1 MSVSSFLINNRYIFG
16 SQMRIEQLLENH
28 IYSGKQVLKESCDGL
43 TQQQRIIVEGIY
55 NEFVPLIEASLTA
68 DQVKNIFKGVEQA
81 AVAGGDNR
89 TLAGLGV
96 DGAKKVNDT
105 INNIGKW
112 LQDTTPVKAFDA
124 KFEQLKNTINKK
136 YPDSKFLD
144 AISEM
149 GMWAENN
156 PGKTAAIIGVLTA
169 IASLAGGP
177 VGGAIAG
184 QILRGSVELLKGEKL
199 STAIGKGI
207 KTAALGYL
215 SGKAFEMLGNWVGGF
230 REQAIP
236 FGPKDAGLEK
246 VNWGATQTI
255 TAPGL
260 SSTETI
266 QGFNI
271 TVFPEQR
278 EAVQQ
283 AMNAIRDGQAGGFDT
298 LKTIAREINTPEYK
312 SAISDIMKGARQVQL
327 DNDSLLQWINGV
339 SKAGQALSQGAVAG
353 ASAMPAKK
361 ESVYLQTRPLSEG
374 QVYLLFKKVA
384 ATEQLTEGPLDLLKK
399 GAAAVGKG
407 LDRVGQNITNKVTY
421 EKLLAG
427 WKLDGS
433 PTDSE
438 ALKKFLNSME
448 VSDKIINQ
456 VYADMKIDNG
466 QQASAT
472 AQSTYMQVKDQITKL
487 DKKGRQRLAAYL
499 QKQLGTA

>member
-16 SQMRIEQLLENH
+16 SQMRIEQLSVNH

-144 AISEM
+144 VISEM

-184 QILRGSVELLKGEKL
+184 QILKGSVELLKGEKL
-199 STAIGKGI
+199 STAIGKGA
-207 KTAALGYL
+207 KAAAYGFLAGKSLELIGDAL
-215 SGKAFEMLGNWVGGF
+215 SSGIRTVRDALFPGAQKLTL
-230 REQAIP
+230 I
-236 FGPKDAGLEK
+236 KDATGL
-246 VNWGATQTI
+246 
-255 TAPGL
+255 
-260 SSTETI
+260 
-266 QGFNI
+266 GFNSVEAI
-271 TVFPEQR
+271 GRPEDLKPI
-278 EAVQQ
+278 ETAWDAASKAWDNNDLESAATYIQQ
-283 AMNAIRDGQAGGFDT
+283 AKDAAAKLADPAYVAQIASNDQARAAITKAARITMKVADG
-298 LKTIAREINTPEYK
+298 IA
-312 SAISDIMKGARQVQL
+312 AA
-327 DNDSLLQWINGV
+327 
-339 SKAGQALSQGAVAG
+339 AQGAVTAKTG
-353 ASAMPAKK
+353 EKK

-384 ATEQLTEGPLDLLKK
+384 ATEQLTEGPMDLLKK

-407 LDRVGQNITNKVTY
+407 LNRVGQNITNKVTY

>member
-1 MSVSSFLINNRYIFG
+1 
-16 SQMRIEQLLENH
+16 MRIEQLLENH
-28 IYSGKQVLKESCDGL
+28 NYSRKQLLKESCDGL
-43 TQQQRIIVEGIY
+43 TPQQRIIVENIY
-55 NEFVPLIEASLTA
+55 NEFVPLIEATLTA
-68 DQVKNIFKGVEQA
+68 DQVKDIFKNVEQQ

-96 DGAKKVNDT
+96 DGVKQVNAIIDKA
-105 INNIGKW
+105 GKW
-112 LQDTTPVKAFDA
+112 LQDTTPVKNFDA
-124 KFEQLKNTINKK
+124 KFEKLKNDINTKF
-136 YPDSKFLD
+136 PDSKILD
-144 AISEM
+144 GVSNLAI
-149 GMWAENN
+149 WVKDN
-156 PGKTAAIIGVLTA
+156 PGKTAAVIGILTA
-169 IASLAGGP
+169 LASLAGGP

-184 QILRGSVELLKGEKL
+184 QVLKGATELLKGEKL

-246 VNWGATQTI
+246 VNWGATQTL
-255 TAPGL
+255 TAPGM

-278 EAVQQ
+278 EAVTQ

-312 SAISDIMKGARQVQL
+312 SSISSIMQGARQVQL
-327 DNDSLLQWINGV
+327 SNDSLLQWINGV

-353 ASAMPAKK
+353 ASTMPPKQ
-361 ESVYLQTRPLSEG
+361 ESYYRQTRPLSEG
-374 QVYLLFKKVA
+374 QVYVVLKKVTA
-384 ATEQLTEGPLDLLKK
+384 SQLNEGPMDWIKK

-407 LDRVGQNITNKVTY
+407 IDRVGQNITNKVTY

-438 ALKKFLNSME
+438 ELKKFLASME
-448 VSDKIINQ
+448 VAPDIVNK
-456 VYADMKIDNG
+456 VYTDMKIDSAG
-466 QQASAT
+466 AAAAETPAAASA
-472 AQSTYMQVKDQITKL
+472 YKQVKDQVLKL
-487 DKKGRQRLAAYL
+487 NKKQRQRIASYL

>member
-1 MSVSSFLINNRYIFG
+1 
-16 SQMRIEQLLENH
+16 MRIEQLLENH
-28 IYSGKQVLKESCDGL
+28 NYSRKQLLKESCDGL
-43 TQQQRIIVEGIY
+43 TQRQRIIVENIY
-55 NEFVPLIEASLTA
+55 NEFVPLIEATLTA
-68 DQVKNIFKGVEQA
+68 DQVKDIFKNVEQQ

-96 DGAKKVNDT
+96 DGVKQVNAIIDKA
-105 INNIGKW
+105 GKW
-112 LQDTTPVKAFDA
+112 LQDTTPVKNFDA
-124 KFEQLKNTINKK
+124 KFEKLKNDINTKF
-136 YPDSKFLD
+136 PDSKILD
-144 AISEM
+144 GVSNLAI
-149 GMWAENN
+149 WVKDN
-156 PGKTAAIIGVLTA
+156 PGKTAAVIGILTA
-169 IASLAGGP
+169 LASLAGGP

-184 QILRGSVELLKGEKL
+184 QVLKGATELLKGEKL

-246 VNWGATQTI
+246 VSWGATKTL
-255 TAPGL
+255 TAPGM

-278 EAVQQ
+278 EAVTQ

-312 SAISDIMKGARQVQL
+312 SSISSIMQGARQVQL
-327 DNDSLLQWINGV
+327 SNDSLLQWINGV

-353 ASAMPAKK
+353 ASTMPPKQ
-361 ESVYLQTRPLSEG
+361 ESYYRQTRPLSEG
-374 QVYLLFKKVA
+374 QVYVVLKKVTA
-384 ATEQLTEGPLDLLKK
+384 SQLNEGPMDWIKK

-407 LDRVGQNITNKVTY
+407 IDRVGQNITNKVTY

-438 ALKKFLNSME
+438 ELKKFLASME
-448 VSDKIINQ
+448 VAPDIVNK
-456 VYADMKIDNG
+456 VYTDMKIDSVG
-466 QQASAT
+466 AATAETPAAASA
-472 AQSTYMQVKDQITKL
+472 YKQVKDQVLKL
-487 DKKGRQRLAAYL
+487 NKKQRQRIASYL

>member
-1 MSVSSFLINNRYIFG
+1 MNIN
-16 SQMRIEQLLENH
+16 QLLVEQE
-28 IYSGKQVLKESCDGL
+28 IKKGYLLLESVTVDM
-43 TQQQRIIVEGIY
+43 TSDQKRIVEGIY
-55 NEFVPLIEASLTA
+55 NEFVPLFEATLTTAQIKQIFGDIEKQS
-68 DQVKNIFKGVEQA
+68 VE
-81 AVAGGDNR
+81 GGNNR
-89 TLAGLGV
+89 TIAGATV
-96 DGAKKVNDT
+96 DVAKQANDT
-105 INNIGKW
+105 INKIGSW

-124 KFEQLKNTINKK
+124 KFEQLKDKINKK
-136 YPDSKFLD
+136 FPDSKFLD
-144 AISEM
+144 AVSEM
-149 GMWAENN
+149 GMWAKEN

-169 IASLAGGP
+169 LASLAGGP
-177 VGGAIAG
+177 VGGAVAG
-184 QILRGSVELLKGEKL
+184 QILKGSLELLKGEKL

-215 SGKAFEMLGNWVGGF
+215 SGKAFEMLGNWIGGF

-298 LKTIAREINTPEYK
+298 LKTIAREINSPEYK

-339 SKAGQALSQGAVAG
+339 AKTGQALSQGAVAG
-353 ASAMPAKK
+353 AGAMPDKK
-361 ESVYLQTRPLSEG
+361 ESYYVQDRPLSEG
-374 QVYLLFKKVA
+374 QVYLVFNRVLTEAGFLDKAKELGGKALGAVA
-384 ATEQLTEGPLDLLKK
+384 KGADWAGKQATE
-399 GAAAVGKG
+399 
-407 LDRVGQNITNKVTY
+407 KVTSA
-421 EKLLAG
+421 KLLTA
-427 WKLDGS
+427 WRLEGS

-438 ALKKFLNSME
+438 ELKKFLLSYGGIDQT
-448 VSDKIINQ
+448 VIDK
-456 VYADMKIDNG
+456 VYTDMKIQGEPAQDAANTPKA
-466 QQASAT
+466 QT
-472 AQSTYMQVKDQITKL
+472 AYAQVKTSLSQLNTK
-487 DKKGRQRLAAYL
+487 QRKQLMLML

>member
-1 MSVSSFLINNRYIFG
+1 
-16 SQMRIEQLLENH
+16 MRIEQLLENH
-28 IYSGKQVLKESCDGL
+28 KYSRKQLLKESCDGL
-43 TQQQRIIVEGIY
+43 TQQQRTIVENIY
-55 NEFVPLIEASLTA
+55 NEFVPLIEATLTA
-68 DQVKNIFKGVEQA
+68 DQVKDIFKGVEQA

-96 DGAKKVNDT
+96 DGAKKVNDI
-105 INNIGKW
+105 INKAGKW
-112 LQDTTPVKAFDA
+112 LQDTTPVKNFDA
-124 KFEQLKNTINKK
+124 KFEKLKNDINTKF
-136 YPDSKFLD
+136 PDSKILD
-144 AISEM
+144 GVSNLAI
-149 GMWAENN
+149 WVQDN
-156 PGKTAAIIGVLTA
+156 PGKTAAVIGILTA
-169 IASLAGGP
+169 LASLAGGP

-184 QILRGSVELLKGEKL
+184 QVLKGATELLKGEKL

-312 SAISDIMKGARQVQL
+312 SAIGDIMKGARQVQL

-374 QVYLLFKKVA
+374 QVYLLFKKIA
-384 ATEQLTEGPLDLLKK
+384 ATEQLNEGPMDWIKK

-407 LDRVGQNITNKVTY
+407 IDRVGQNITNKVTY

-433 PTDSE
+433 PMDSE
-438 ALKKFLNSME
+438 ELKKFLASME
-448 VSDKIINQ
+448 VSPDIVNK
-456 VYADMKIDNG
+456 VFTDMKIDG
-466 QQASAT
+466 TGAAPAETPAAASA
-472 AQSTYMQVKDQITKL
+472 YKQVKDQVLKL
-487 DKKGRQRLAAYL
+487 NSKERKRIISYL

>member
-1 MSVSSFLINNRYIFG
+1 
-16 SQMRIEQLLENH
+16 MRIEQLLENH
-28 IYSGKQVLKESCDGL
+28 MNSGKRLLKESCDGL
-43 TQQQRIIVEGIY
+43 TQEQRIIVEGIY
-55 NEFVPLIEASLTA
+55 NEFVPLIEATLTA
-68 DQVKNIFKGVEQA
+68 DQIKNIFKGVEQA
-81 AVAGGDNR
+81 AIAGGDNR

-105 INNIGKW
+105 INSIGKW

-124 KFEQLKNTINKK
+124 KFEQLKDKVAQ
-136 YPDSKFLD
+136 KFPGLAD
-144 AISEM
+144 QAAGLGE
-149 GMWAENN
+149 WVKAN
-156 PGKTAAIIGVLTA
+156 PGKSAAVIGVLTA
-169 IASLAGGP
+169 LASLAGGP

-184 QILRGSVELLKGEKL
+184 QILKGSVELLKGEKL

-246 VNWGATQTI
+246 VNWGATRTL
-255 TAPGL
+255 TAPGM

-312 SAISDIMKGARQVQL
+312 SAIGDIMKGARQVQL

-339 SKAGQALSQGAVAG
+339 SKAGQAISQGAVAG

-374 QVYLLFKKVA
+374 QVYLLFKRISQQQTVMEAGFMDKAKELGSKAV
-384 ATEQLTEGPLDLLKK
+384 G
-399 GAAAVGKG
+399 AVGKG
-407 LDRVGQNITNKVTY
+407 LQRVGQNITNKVTY

>member
-1 MSVSSFLINNRYIFG
+1 
-16 SQMRIEQLLENH
+16 MRIEQLLENH
-28 IYSGKQVLKESCDGL
+28 KYSRKQLLKESCDGL
-43 TQQQRIIVEGIY
+43 TQQQRTIVENIY
-55 NEFVPLIEASLTA
+55 NEFVPLIEATLTA
-68 DQVKNIFKGVEQA
+68 DQVKDIFKGVEQA

-96 DGAKKVNDT
+96 DGAKKVND
-105 INNIGKW
+105 IIDKAGKW
-112 LQDTTPVKAFDA
+112 LQDTTPVKNFDA
-124 KFEQLKNTINKK
+124 KFEKLKNDINTKF
-136 YPDSKFLD
+136 PDSKILD
-144 AISEM
+144 SVSNLAI
-149 GMWAENN
+149 WVKDN
-156 PGKTAAIIGVLTA
+156 PGKTAAVIGILTA
-169 IASLAGGP
+169 LASLAGGP

-184 QILRGSVELLKGEKL
+184 QVLKGATELLKGEKL

-312 SAISDIMKGARQVQL
+312 SAISDIMQGARQTQL
-327 DNDSLLQWINGV
+327 NNDSLLQWINGV
-339 SKAGQALSQGAVAG
+339 AKAGQALSQGAVAG
-353 ASAMPAKK
+353 ASTMPPKQ
-361 ESVYLQTRPLSEG
+361 ESYYRQTRPLSEG
-374 QVYLLFKKVA
+374 QVYVLLKKIA
-384 ATEQLTEGPLDLLKK
+384 ATEQLNEGPMDWIKK

-407 LDRVGQNITNKVTY
+407 IDRVGQNITNKVTY

-433 PTDSE
+433 PMDSE
-438 ALKKFLNSME
+438 ELKKFLASME
-448 VSDKIINQ
+448 VSPDIVNK
-456 VYADMKIDNG
+456 VFTDMKIDATG
-466 QQASAT
+466 AEPVETPAAASA
-472 AQSTYMQVKDQITKL
+472 YKQVKDQVLKL
-487 DKKGRQRLAAYL
+487 NTTQRKRIASYL

>member
-1 MSVSSFLINNRYIFG
+1 
-16 SQMRIEQLLENH
+16 MRIEQLLENH
-28 IYSGKQVLKESCDGL
+28 NYSRKQLLKESCDGL
-43 TQQQRIIVEGIY
+43 TQQQRTIVENIY
-55 NEFVPLIEASLTA
+55 NEFVPLIEATLTA
-68 DQVKNIFKGVEQA
+68 DQVKDIFKNVEQQ
-81 AVAGGDNR
+81 AVAGGNNR

-96 DGAKKVNDT
+96 DGVKQVNAIIDKA
-105 INNIGKW
+105 GKW
-112 LQDTTPVKAFDA
+112 LQDTTPVKNFDA
-124 KFEQLKNTINKK
+124 KFEKLKNDINTKF
-136 YPDSKFLD
+136 PDSKILD
-144 AISEM
+144 GVSNLAI
-149 GMWAENN
+149 WVKDN
-156 PGKTAAIIGVLTA
+156 PGKTAAVIGILTA
-169 IASLAGGP
+169 LASLAGGP

-184 QILRGSVELLKGEKL
+184 QVLKGATELLKGEKL

-215 SGKAFEMLGNWVGGF
+215 SGKAFEVLGNWVGGF

-246 VNWGATQTI
+246 VNWGATQTL
-255 TAPGL
+255 TAPGM

-278 EAVQQ
+278 EAVTQ

-312 SAISDIMKGARQVQL
+312 SSISSIMQGARQVQL
-327 DNDSLLQWINGV
+327 SNDSLLQWINGV

-353 ASAMPAKK
+353 ASSMPAKQ
-361 ESVYLQTRPLSEG
+361 ESYYSQTRPLSEG
-374 QVYLLFKKVA
+374 QVYVVLKKVA
-384 ATEQLTEGPLDLLKK
+384 AGQLNEGPMDWIKK

-407 LDRVGQNITNKVTY
+407 IDRVGQNITNKVTY

-438 ALKKFLNSME
+438 ELKKFLASME
-448 VSDKIINQ
+448 VAPDIVNT
-456 VYADMKIDNG
+456 VYTDMKIDSAG
-466 QQASAT
+466 AAAAETPAAASA
-472 AQSTYMQVKDQITKL
+472 YKQVKDQVLKL
-487 DKKGRQRLAAYL
+487 NKKQRQRIASYL

>member
-1 MSVSSFLINNRYIFG
+1 
-16 SQMRIEQLLENH
+16 MRIEQLLENH
-28 IYSGKQVLKESCDGL
+28 NYSRKQLLKESCDGL
-43 TQQQRIIVEGIY
+43 TQQQRTIVENIY
-55 NEFVPLIEASLTA
+55 NEFVPLIEATLTA
-68 DQVKNIFKGVEQA
+68 DQVKDIFKNVEQQ
-81 AVAGGDNR
+81 AVAGGNNR

-96 DGAKKVNDT
+96 DGVKQVNAIIDKA
-105 INNIGKW
+105 GKW
-112 LQDTTPVKAFDA
+112 LQDTTPVKNFDA
-124 KFEQLKNTINKK
+124 KFEKLKNDINTKF
-136 YPDSKFLD
+136 PDSKILD
-144 AISEM
+144 GVSNLAI
-149 GMWAENN
+149 WVKDN
-156 PGKTAAIIGVLTA
+156 PGKTAAVIGILTA
-169 IASLAGGP
+169 LASLAGGP

-184 QILRGSVELLKGEKL
+184 QVLKGATELLKGEKL

-246 VNWGATQTI
+246 VNWGATQTL
-255 TAPGL
+255 TAPGM

-278 EAVQQ
+278 EAVTQ

-312 SAISDIMKGARQVQL
+312 SSISSIMQGARQVQL
-327 DNDSLLQWINGV
+327 SNDSLLQWINGV

-353 ASAMPAKK
+353 ASSMPAKQ
-361 ESVYLQTRPLSEG
+361 ESYYRQTRPLSEG
-374 QVYLLFKKVA
+374 QVYVVLKKVA
-384 ATEQLTEGPLDLLKK
+384 AGQLNEGPMDWIKK

-407 LDRVGQNITNKVTY
+407 IDRVGQNITNKVTY

-438 ALKKFLNSME
+438 ELKKFLASME
-448 VSDKIINQ
+448 IAPDIVDK
-456 VYADMKIDNG
+456 VYADMKIDSAG
-466 QQASAT
+466 AAAAETPAAASA
-472 AQSTYMQVKDQITKL
+472 YKQVKDQVLKL
-487 DKKGRQRLAAYL
+487 NKKQRQRIASYL

>member
-1 MSVSSFLINNRYIFG
+1 
-16 SQMRIEQLLENH
+16 MRIEQLLENH
-28 IYSGKQVLKESCDGL
+28 NYSRKQLLKESCDGL
-43 TQQQRIIVEGIY
+43 TQQQRTIVENIY
-55 NEFVPLIEASLTA
+55 NEFVPLIEATLTA
-68 DQVKNIFKGVEQA
+68 DQVKDIFKNVEQQ
-81 AVAGGDNR
+81 AVAGGNNR

-96 DGAKKVNDT
+96 DGVKQVNAIIDKA
-105 INNIGKW
+105 GKW
-112 LQDTTPVKAFDA
+112 LQDTTPVKNFDA
-124 KFEQLKNTINKK
+124 KFEKLKNDINTKF
-136 YPDSKFLD
+136 PDSKILD
-144 AISEM
+144 GVSNLAI
-149 GMWAENN
+149 WVKDN
-156 PGKTAAIIGVLTA
+156 PGKTAAVIGILTA
-169 IASLAGGP
+169 LASLAGGP

-184 QILRGSVELLKGEKL
+184 QVLKGATELLKGEKL

-215 SGKAFEMLGNWVGGF
+215 SGKAFEVLGNWVGGF

-246 VNWGATQTI
+246 VNWGATQTL
-255 TAPGL
+255 TAPGM

-278 EAVQQ
+278 EAVTQ

-312 SAISDIMKGARQVQL
+312 SSISSIMQGARQVQL
-327 DNDSLLQWINGV
+327 SNDSLLQWINGV

-353 ASAMPAKK
+353 ASSMPAKQ
-361 ESVYLQTRPLSEG
+361 ESYYRQTRPLSEG
-374 QVYLLFKKVA
+374 QVYVVLKKVA
-384 ATEQLTEGPLDLLKK
+384 ASQLNEGPMDWIKK

-407 LDRVGQNITNKVTY
+407 IDRVGQNITNKVTY

-438 ALKKFLNSME
+438 ELKKFLASME
-448 VSDKIINQ
+448 VTSDIVDK
-456 VYADMKIDNG
+456 VYADMKIDSAG
-466 QQASAT
+466 AAAAETPAAASA
-472 AQSTYMQVKDQITKL
+472 YKQVKDQVLKL
-487 DKKGRQRLAAYL
+487 NKKQRQRIASYL

>member
-1 MSVSSFLINNRYIFG
+1 
-16 SQMRIEQLLENH
+16 MRIEQLLENH
-28 IYSGKQVLKESCDGL
+28 NYSRKQLLKESCDGL
-43 TQQQRIIVEGIY
+43 TQQQRTIVENIY
-55 NEFVPLIEASLTA
+55 NEFVPLIEATLTA
-68 DQVKNIFKGVEQA
+68 DQVKDIFKNVEQQ
-81 AVAGGDNR
+81 AVAGGNNR
-89 TLAGLGV
+89 TLAGIGV
-96 DGAKKVNDT
+96 DGVKQVNAIIDKA
-105 INNIGKW
+105 GKW
-112 LQDTTPVKAFDA
+112 LQDTTPVKNFDA
-124 KFEQLKNTINKK
+124 RFEKLKNDINTKF
-136 YPDSKFLD
+136 PDSKILD
-144 AISEM
+144 GVSNLAI
-149 GMWAENN
+149 WVKDN
-156 PGKTAAIIGVLTA
+156 PGKTAAVIGILTA
-169 IASLAGGP
+169 LASLAGGP

-184 QILRGSVELLKGEKL
+184 QVLKGATELLKGEKL

-246 VNWGATQTI
+246 VNWGATQTL
-255 TAPGL
+255 TAPGM

-278 EAVQQ
+278 EAVTQ

-312 SAISDIMKGARQVQL
+312 SSISSIMQGARQVQL
-327 DNDSLLQWINGV
+327 SNDSLLQWINGV

-353 ASAMPAKK
+353 ASSMPAKQ
-361 ESVYLQTRPLSEG
+361 ESYYRQTRPLSEG
-374 QVYLLFKKVA
+374 QVYVVLKKVA
-384 ATEQLTEGPLDLLKK
+384 AGQLNEGPMDWIKK

-407 LDRVGQNITNKVTY
+407 IDRVGQNITNKVTY

-438 ALKKFLNSME
+438 ELKKFLASME
-448 VSDKIINQ
+448 VAPDIVNT
-456 VYADMKIDNG
+456 VYTDMKIDSAG
-466 QQASAT
+466 AAAAETPAAASA
-472 AQSTYMQVKDQITKL
+472 YKQVKDQVLKL
-487 DKKGRQRLAAYL
+487 NKKQRQRIASYL